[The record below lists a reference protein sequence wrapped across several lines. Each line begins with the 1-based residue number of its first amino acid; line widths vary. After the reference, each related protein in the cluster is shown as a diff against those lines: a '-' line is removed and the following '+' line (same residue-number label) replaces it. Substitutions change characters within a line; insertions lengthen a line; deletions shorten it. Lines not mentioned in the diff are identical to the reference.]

1 MSKPDWSIEGRDW
14 PHAQASRFV
23 TAGDVRWHVQVLGS
37 GPALLLL
44 HGSGASAHSWRDVA
58 PLLAER
64 FTVIAPDL
72 PGHGFSATPRF
83 GGMNLPA
90 MARRCAGL
98 LGALELAPAGLV
110 GHSAGAAIAL
120 RMCLDGL
127 ARPQGVVSINGAL
140 EPFPGAASIVFPVL
154 AQALFLNPLAVRLFA
169 WRARSAGAVERLIQ
183 STGSTLDA
191 RGLELY
197 RRLLA
202 YSGHV
207 EGALGMMAA
216 WDLEPLRRDLP
227 NLRTPLTLIA
237 GQRDAAV
244 PPGVAEEAAARVPG
258 ARLERLEKLGH
269 LAHEEAPGRV
279 AGLVAQALADVRG
292 DA

>member
-1 MSKPDWSIEGRDW
+1 MSKPDWSIESRDW
-14 PHAQASRFV
+14 PHAEASRFV
-23 TAGDVRWHVQVLGS
+23 TAGEVRWHVQVLGT

-44 HGSGASAHSWRDVA
+44 HGSGASAHSWRDA
-58 PLLAER
+58 ATLLAER
-64 FTVIAPDL
+64 FTVIVPDL
-72 PGHGFSATPRF
+72 PGHGFSGTPRF

-90 MARRCAGL
+90 MARRCAAL
-98 LGALELAPAGLV
+98 LAALDVAPAGLV

-127 ARPQGVVSINGAL
+127 ARPQAVVSINGAL

-183 STGSTLDA
+183 STGSSLDA

-227 NLRTPLTLIA
+227 QLHTPLTLIA
-237 GQRDAAV
+237 AQRDAAV
-244 PPGVAEEAAARVPG
+244 PPGVAQEVAARVPG
-258 ARLERLEKLGH
+258 ARLELLAKLGH
-269 LAHEEAPGRV
+269 LAHEEAP
-279 AGLVAQALADVRG
+279 ALAAALITQAMSAHRG
-292 DA
+292 DP